1 MRRTCAIY
9 RVPCLARHSTR
20 DGADA
25 LSDDICTPLSTGN
38 VRIVYVS
45 RAGESITRDLVTVR
59 CGFALTIPG
68 PTGPAAGS
76 AGSNGPG
83 GLDVT
88 HRGRT
93 TRIGKPKGRDPL
105 TPVSLL

>member
-38 VRIVYVS
+38 PDEY
-45 RAGESITRDLVTVR
+45 
-59 CGFALTIPG
+59 LTAEIPG

-76 AGSNGPG
+76 AGSNGRG

-88 HRGRT
+88 HGGRT
-93 TRIGKPKGRDPL
+93 TRVGKPKGRDPL